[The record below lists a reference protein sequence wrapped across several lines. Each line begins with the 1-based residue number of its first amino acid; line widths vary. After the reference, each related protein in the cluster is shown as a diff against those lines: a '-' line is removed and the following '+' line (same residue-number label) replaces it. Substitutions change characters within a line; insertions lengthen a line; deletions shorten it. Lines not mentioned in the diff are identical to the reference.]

1 MESLHTIIQTSSE
14 DTCERTIL
22 DAIDRQVILDRD
34 HPLMY
39 NKLVRYYEDRGVQ
52 FYGNVDENYDI
63 LLSELEQDFYYDTN

>member
-22 DAIDRQVILDRD
+22 DGIDRQVILDRD

-63 LLSELEQDFYYDTN
+63 LLSELEQDLYYETN

>member
-39 NKLVRYYEDRGVQ
+39 NKLVRY
-52 FYGNVDENYDI
+52 
-63 LLSELEQDFYYDTN
+63 